1 MKLEEEIDAILK
13 KKGALRTATE
23 DWKSKWIPAII
34 IMAYVQTLK
43 SKTAKTTLKALETKY
58 TGM

>member
-23 DWKSKWIPAII
+23 DWKSKWTPA

-43 SKTAKTTLKALETKY
+43 SKTAKTALKALETKY